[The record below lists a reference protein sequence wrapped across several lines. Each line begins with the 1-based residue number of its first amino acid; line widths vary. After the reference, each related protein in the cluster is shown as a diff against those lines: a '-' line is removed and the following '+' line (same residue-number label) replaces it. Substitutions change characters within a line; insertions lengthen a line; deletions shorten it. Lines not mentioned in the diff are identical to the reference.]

1 MNGENKKSKEN
12 RKREENKKSI
22 ITSVFAVIILIGVFL
37 IYSSYSKMLRLQAEL
52 KLQEAKEKI
61 KKIEENE
68 QKQAEAQQ
76 NLQNLQKDIQKVEE
90 TVANAVTQQTNYEEE
105 LMKRMS
111 SVKDTDFE
119 GSTAEMAEQAEKARK
134 AWDDELNKVYKLQMS
149 ELSGEQK
156 AKLQNSEREWI
167 KKKEKEIEKMLDEE
181 CGLDEKGK
189 RMTCGTIVVPIEAGT
204 RMERTKERAIQL
216 AKMYDEIHKK

>member
-68 QKQAEAQQ
+68 QKQAETQ
-76 NLQNLQKDIQKVEE
+76 QNLQKDVQKVEE

-134 AWDDELNKVYKLQMS
+134 AWDDELNKVYKLLMS

-167 KKKEKEIEKMLDEE
+167 KNIEKEIEKMLDEE
-181 CGLDEKGK
+181 CGLDEQGN
-189 RMTCGTIVVPIEAGT
+189 RMTCGTVAAPIEAGT
-204 RMERTKERAIQL
+204 KMERTKERAIQL

>member
-1 MNGENKKSKEN
+1 MNRENKKSKEN

-68 QKQAEAQQ
+68 QKQAETQ
-76 NLQNLQKDIQKVEE
+76 QNLQKDIQKVEE

-134 AWDDELNKVYKLQMS
+134 AWDDELNKVYKLLMS

-167 KKKEKEIEKMLDEE
+167 KNIEKEIEKMLDEE

-189 RMTCGTIVVPIEAGT
+189 RMTCGTVVVPIEAGT

>member
-1 MNGENKKSKEN
+1 MNRENKKSKEN
-12 RKREENKKSI
+12 KKREENKKNI
-22 ITSVFAVIILIGVFL
+22 IISVFAVIVLIGVFL
-37 IYSSYSKMLRLQAEL
+37 IYSSYSKMQRLQAEL
-52 KLQEAKEKI
+52 KLQEAEEKI
-61 KKIEENE
+61 KKMEEENE
-68 QKQAEAQQ
+68 KKQAEAQQ
-76 NLQNLQKDIQKVEE
+76 NLQKDVQKVEE

-134 AWDDELNKVYKLQMS
+134 AWDDELNKVYKLLMS

-167 KKKEKEIEKMLDEE
+167 KNIEKEIEKILDEE

-189 RMTCGTIVVPIEAGT
+189 RMTCGTVVVPIEAGT

>member
-12 RKREENKKSI
+12 KKREENKKNI
-22 ITSVFAVIILIGVFL
+22 IISVFAVIVLIGVFL
-37 IYSSYSKMLRLQAEL
+37 IYSSYSKMQRLQAEL
-52 KLQEAKEKI
+52 KLQEAEEKI
-61 KKIEENE
+61 KKMEEENE
-68 QKQAEAQQ
+68 KKQAEAQQ
-76 NLQNLQKDIQKVEE
+76 NLQKDVQKVEE

-134 AWDDELNKVYKLQMS
+134 AWDDELNKVYKLLMS

-167 KKKEKEIEKMLDEE
+167 KNIEKEIEKMLDEE

-189 RMTCGTIVVPIEAGT
+189 RTPSIIWKNDGKALGWMTLLFVVGNSIGWLW
-204 RMERTKERAIQL
+204 R
-216 AKMYDEIHKK
+216 

>member
-68 QKQAEAQQ
+68 QKQAETQ
-76 NLQNLQKDIQKVEE
+76 QNLQKDIQKVEE

-134 AWDDELNKVYKLQMS
+134 AWDDELNKVYKLLMS

-167 KKKEKEIEKMLDEE
+167 KNIEKEIEKILDEE

-189 RMTCGTIVVPIEAGT
+189 RMTCGTVVVPIEAGT
-204 RMERTKERAIQL
+204 KMERTKERAIQL

>member
-68 QKQAEAQQ
+68 QKQAETQ
-76 NLQNLQKDIQKVEE
+76 QNLQKDIQKVEE
-90 TVANAVTQQTNYEEE
+90 TVANTVTQQTNYEEE

-134 AWDDELNKVYKLQMS
+134 AWDDELNKVYKLLMS

-167 KKKEKEIEKMLDEE
+167 KNIEKEIEKMLDEE

-189 RMTCGTIVVPIEAGT
+189 RMTCGTVVVPIEAGT

>member
-134 AWDDELNKVYKLQMS
+134 AWDDELNKVYKLLMS

-167 KKKEKEIEKMLDEE
+167 KNIEKEIEKILDEE

-189 RMTCGTIVVPIEAGT
+189 RMTCGTVAAPIEAGT
-204 RMERTKERAIQL
+204 KMERTKERAIQL

>member
-12 RKREENKKSI
+12 KKREENKKNI
-22 ITSVFAVIILIGVFL
+22 IISVFAVIILIGVFL

-68 QKQAEAQQ
+68 QKQAETQ
-76 NLQNLQKDIQKVEE
+76 QNLQKDIQKVEE

-134 AWDDELNKVYKLQMS
+134 AWDDELNKVYKLLMS

-156 AKLQNSEREWI
+156 AKLQNSEKEWI
-167 KKKEKEIEKMLDEE
+167 KNIEKEIEKMLDEE

-189 RMTCGTIVVPIEAGT
+189 RMTCGTVVVPIEAGT

>member
-1 MNGENKKSKEN
+1 MNRENKKSKEN
-12 RKREENKKSI
+12 KKREENKKNI
-22 ITSVFAVIILIGVFL
+22 IISVFAVIVLIGVFL
-37 IYSSYSKMLRLQAEL
+37 IYSSYSKMQRLQAEL
-52 KLQEAKEKI
+52 KLQEAEEKI
-61 KKIEENE
+61 KKMEEENE
-68 QKQAEAQQ
+68 KKQAEAQQ
-76 NLQNLQKDIQKVEE
+76 NLQKDVQKVEE

-134 AWDDELNKVYKLQMS
+134 AWDDELNKVYKLLMS

-167 KKKEKEIEKMLDEE
+167 KNIEKEIEKMLDEE

-189 RMTCGTIVVPIEAGT
+189 RMTCGTVVVPIEAGT

>member
-22 ITSVFAVIILIGVFL
+22 ITSVFVVIILIGVFL

-68 QKQAEAQQ
+68 QKQAETQ
-76 NLQNLQKDIQKVEE
+76 QNLQKDIQKVEE

-134 AWDDELNKVYKLQMS
+134 AWDDELNKVYKLLMS

-167 KKKEKEIEKMLDEE
+167 KNIEKEIEKMLDEE

-189 RMTCGTIVVPIEAGT
+189 RMTCGTVVVPIEAGT

>member
-1 MNGENKKSKEN
+1 MNRENKKSKEN

-68 QKQAEAQQ
+68 QKQAETQ
-76 NLQNLQKDIQKVEE
+76 QNLQKDIQKVEE
-90 TVANAVTQQTNYEEE
+90 IVANAVTQQTNYEEE

-134 AWDDELNKVYKLQMS
+134 AWDDELNKVYKLLMS

-156 AKLQNSEREWI
+156 AKLQNSEKEWI
-167 KKKEKEIEKMLDEE
+167 KNIEKEIEKMLDEE

-189 RMTCGTIVVPIEAGT
+189 RMTCGTVVVPIEAGT

>member
-1 MNGENKKSKEN
+1 MNRENKKSKEN

-68 QKQAEAQQ
+68 QKQAETQ
-76 NLQNLQKDIQKVEE
+76 QNLQKDIQKVEE

-134 AWDDELNKVYKLQMS
+134 AWDDELNKVYKLLMS

-156 AKLQNSEREWI
+156 AKLQNSEKEWI
-167 KKKEKEIEKMLDEE
+167 KNIEKEIEKMLDEE

-189 RMTCGTIVVPIEAGT
+189 RMTCGTVVVPIEAGT

>member
-1 MNGENKKSKEN
+1 MQ
-12 RKREENKKSI
+12 
-22 ITSVFAVIILIGVFL
+22 
-37 IYSSYSKMLRLQAEL
+37 RLQAEL
-52 KLQEAKEKI
+52 KLQEEKAKMEKQA
-61 KKIEENE
+61 KENE

-76 NLQNLQKDIQKVEE
+76 NLQKDIQKIEE
-90 TVANAVTQQTNYEEE
+90 TVANAVPQQTNYEEE

-134 AWDDELNKVYKLQMS
+134 AWDDELNKVYKLLMS
-149 ELSGEQK
+149 EISGEQK

-167 KKKEKEIEKMLDEE
+167 KNIEKEIEKILDEE

-189 RMTCGTIVVPIEAGT
+189 RMTCGTVVVPIEAGT

>member
-68 QKQAEAQQ
+68 QKQAETQ
-76 NLQNLQKDIQKVEE
+76 QNLQKDIQKVEE

-134 AWDDELNKVYKLQMS
+134 AWDDELNKVYKLLMS

-167 KKKEKEIEKMLDEE
+167 KNIEKEIEKMLDEE

-189 RMTCGTIVVPIEAGT
+189 RMTCGTVVVPIEAGT

-216 AKMYDEIHKK
+216 AKRYDEIHKK

>member
-134 AWDDELNKVYKLQMS
+134 AWDDELNKVYKLLMS

-167 KKKEKEIEKMLDEE
+167 KNIEKEIEKMLDEE

-189 RMTCGTIVVPIEAGT
+189 RMTCGTVVAPIEAGT
-204 RMERTKERAIQL
+204 KMERTKERAIQL

>member
-1 MNGENKKSKEN
+1 MNRENKKSKEN

-37 IYSSYSKMLRLQAEL
+37 IYSSYSKMQRLQAEL
-52 KLQEAKEKI
+52 KLQEAEEKI
-61 KKIEENE
+61 KKMEEENE
-68 QKQAEAQQ
+68 KKQAEAQQ
-76 NLQNLQKDIQKVEE
+76 NFQKDVQKVEE

-134 AWDDELNKVYKLQMS
+134 AWDDELNKVYKLLMS

-167 KKKEKEIEKMLDEE
+167 KNIEKEIEKMLDEE

-189 RMTCGTIVVPIEAGT
+189 RMTCGTVVVPIEAGT

>member
-12 RKREENKKSI
+12 RKREENKKSV

-68 QKQAEAQQ
+68 QKQAETQ
-76 NLQNLQKDIQKVEE
+76 QNLQKDIQKVEE

-134 AWDDELNKVYKLQMS
+134 AWDDELNKVYKLLMS

-167 KKKEKEIEKMLDEE
+167 KNIEKEIEKMLDEE

-189 RMTCGTIVVPIEAGT
+189 RMTCGTVVVPIEAGT

>member
-1 MNGENKKSKEN
+1 MQ
-12 RKREENKKSI
+12 
-22 ITSVFAVIILIGVFL
+22 
-37 IYSSYSKMLRLQAEL
+37 RLQAEL
-52 KLQEAKEKI
+52 KLQEAEEKI

-76 NLQNLQKDIQKVEE
+76 NLQNLQKDVQKVEE

-119 GSTAEMAEQAEKARK
+119 GSTAEMVEQAEKARK
-134 AWDDELNKVYKLQMS
+134 AWDDELNKVYKLLMS

-167 KKKEKEIEKMLDEE
+167 KNIEKEIEKILDEE

-189 RMTCGTIVVPIEAGT
+189 RMTCGTVAAPIEAGT
-204 RMERTKERAIQL
+204 KMEITKERAIQL

>member
-68 QKQAEAQQ
+68 QKQAETQ
-76 NLQNLQKDIQKVEE
+76 QNLQKDVQKVEE

-134 AWDDELNKVYKLQMS
+134 AWDDELNKVYKLLMS

-167 KKKEKEIEKMLDEE
+167 KNIEKEIEKILDEE

-189 RMTCGTIVVPIEAGT
+189 RMTCGTVVVPIEAGT
-204 RMERTKERAIQL
+204 KMERTKERAIQL

>member
-52 KLQEAKEKI
+52 KLQEAEEKI

-76 NLQNLQKDIQKVEE
+76 NLQNLQKDVQKVEE

-134 AWDDELNKVYKLQMS
+134 AWDDELNKVYKLLMS

-167 KKKEKEIEKMLDEE
+167 KNIEKEIEKMLDEE

-189 RMTCGTIVVPIEAGT
+189 RMTCGTVVAPIEAGT
-204 RMERTKERAIQL
+204 KMERTKERAIQL

>member
-1 MNGENKKSKEN
+1 MDRENKKSKEN
-12 RKREENKKSI
+12 KKREENKKNI
-22 ITSVFAVIILIGVFL
+22 IISVFAVIVLIGVFL
-37 IYSSYSKMLRLQAEL
+37 IYSSYSKMQRLQEEL
-52 KLQEAKEKI
+52 KLQEAEEKI
-61 KKIEENE
+61 KKMEEENE
-68 QKQAEAQQ
+68 KKQSEAQQ
-76 NLQNLQKDIQKVEE
+76 NLQKDVQKVEE

-134 AWDDELNKVYKLQMS
+134 AWDDELNKVYKLLMS

-167 KKKEKEIEKMLDEE
+167 KNIEKEIEKMLDEE

-189 RMTCGTIVVPIEAGT
+189 RMTCGTVVVPIEAGT

>member
-1 MNGENKKSKEN
+1 MNGENKRSKEN

-134 AWDDELNKVYKLQMS
+134 AWDDELNKVYKLLMS

-167 KKKEKEIEKMLDEE
+167 KNIEKEIEKMLDEE

>member
-37 IYSSYSKMLRLQAEL
+37 IYSSYSKMLHLQAEL

-68 QKQAEAQQ
+68 QKQAEAKQ

-134 AWDDELNKVYKLQMS
+134 AWDDELNKVYKLLMS

-167 KKKEKEIEKMLDEE
+167 KNIEKEIEKMLDEE

>member
-1 MNGENKKSKEN
+1 MSRENKKSKEN

-134 AWDDELNKVYKLQMS
+134 AWDDELNKVYKLLMS

-167 KKKEKEIEKMLDEE
+167 KNIEKEIEKILDEE

-189 RMTCGTIVVPIEAGT
+189 RMTCGTVVTPIEAGT
-204 RMERTKERAIQL
+204 KMERTKERAIQL

>member
-1 MNGENKKSKEN
+1 
-12 RKREENKKSI
+12 
-22 ITSVFAVIILIGVFL
+22 
-37 IYSSYSKMLRLQAEL
+37 MLRLQAEL

-134 AWDDELNKVYKLQMS
+134 AWDDELNKVYKLLMS

-167 KKKEKEIEKMLDEE
+167 KNIEKEIERLKK
-181 CGLDEKGK
+181 EKLK
-189 RMTCGTIVVPIEAGT
+189 LANCVLRAPKINRANTTIEIPATISPDCNSGTAFKVKIAVIPKGI
-204 RMERTKERAIQL
+204 
-216 AKMYDEIHKK
+216 

>member
-1 MNGENKKSKEN
+1 MDRENKKSKEN
-12 RKREENKKSI
+12 KKREENKKNI
-22 ITSVFAVIILIGVFL
+22 IISVFAVIVLIGVFL
-37 IYSSYSKMLRLQAEL
+37 IYSSYSKMQRLQAEL
-52 KLQEAKEKI
+52 KLQEAEEKI
-61 KKIEENE
+61 KKMEEENE
-68 QKQAEAQQ
+68 KKQAEAQQ
-76 NLQNLQKDIQKVEE
+76 NLQKDVQKVEE

-134 AWDDELNKVYKLQMS
+134 AWDDELNKVYKLLMS

-156 AKLQNSEREWI
+156 SKLQNSEREWI
-167 KKKEKEIEKMLDEE
+167 KNIEKEIEKILDEE

-189 RMTCGTIVVPIEAGT
+189 RMTCGTVVVPIEAGT

>member
-12 RKREENKKSI
+12 KKREENKKNI
-22 ITSVFAVIILIGVFL
+22 IISVFAVIVLIGVFL
-37 IYSSYSKMLRLQAEL
+37 IYSSYSKMQRLQAEL
-52 KLQEAKEKI
+52 KLQEAEEKI
-61 KKIEENE
+61 KKMEEENE
-68 QKQAEAQQ
+68 KKQAEAQQ
-76 NLQNLQKDIQKVEE
+76 NLQKDVQKVEE
-90 TVANAVTQQTNYEEE
+90 TVANAVTRQTNYEEE

-134 AWDDELNKVYKLQMS
+134 AWDDQLNKVYKLLMS

-156 AKLQNSEREWI
+156 SKLQNSEREWI
-167 KKKEKEIEKMLDEE
+167 KNIEKEIEKILDEE

-189 RMTCGTIVVPIEAGT
+189 RMTCGTVVVPIEAGT

>member
-134 AWDDELNKVYKLQMS
+134 AWDDELNKVYKLLMS

-167 KKKEKEIEKMLDEE
+167 KNIEKEIEKMLDEE

-189 RMTCGTIVVPIEAGT
+189 RMTCGTVVAPIEAGT

>member
-68 QKQAEAQQ
+68 QKQAETQ
-76 NLQNLQKDIQKVEE
+76 QNLQKDIQKVEE

-134 AWDDELNKVYKLQMS
+134 AWDDELNKVYKLLMS

-156 AKLQNSEREWI
+156 VKLQNSEREWI
-167 KKKEKEIEKMLDEE
+167 KNIEKEIEKILDEE

-189 RMTCGTIVVPIEAGT
+189 RMTCGTVVAPIEAGT

>member
-1 MNGENKKSKEN
+1 MNRENKKSKEN

-68 QKQAEAQQ
+68 QKQAETQ
-76 NLQNLQKDIQKVEE
+76 QNLQKDIQKVEE

-134 AWDDELNKVYKLQMS
+134 AWDDELNKVYKLLMS

-167 KKKEKEIEKMLDEE
+167 KNIEKEIEKMLDEE
-181 CGLDEKGK
+181 CGFDEKGK
-189 RMTCGTIVVPIEAGT
+189 RMTCGTVVVPIEAGT

>member
-1 MNGENKKSKEN
+1 MNRENKKSKEN
-12 RKREENKKSI
+12 KKREENKKNI
-22 ITSVFAVIILIGVFL
+22 IISVFAVIVLIGVFL
-37 IYSSYSKMLRLQAEL
+37 IYSSCSKMQRLQAEL
-52 KLQEAKEKI
+52 KLQEAEEKI
-61 KKIEENE
+61 KKMEEENE
-68 QKQAEAQQ
+68 KKQAEAQQ
-76 NLQNLQKDIQKVEE
+76 NFQKDVQKVEE
-90 TVANAVTQQTNYEEE
+90 TVATAVTQQTNYEEE

-134 AWDDELNKVYKLQMS
+134 AWDDELNKVYKLLMS

-167 KKKEKEIEKMLDEE
+167 KNIEKEIEKMLDEE

-189 RMTCGTIVVPIEAGT
+189 RMTCGTVVVPIEAGT

>member
-1 MNGENKKSKEN
+1 MSRENKKSKEN

-134 AWDDELNKVYKLQMS
+134 AWDDELNKVYKLLMS

-156 AKLQNSEREWI
+156 
-167 KKKEKEIEKMLDEE
+167 
-181 CGLDEKGK
+181 
-189 RMTCGTIVVPIEAGT
+189 
-204 RMERTKERAIQL
+204 
-216 AKMYDEIHKK
+216 

>member
-12 RKREENKKSI
+12 KKREENKKNI
-22 ITSVFAVIILIGVFL
+22 IISVFAVIVLIGVFL
-37 IYSSYSKMLRLQAEL
+37 IYSSYSKMQRLQAEL
-52 KLQEAKEKI
+52 KLQEAEEKI
-61 KKIEENE
+61 KKMEEENE
-68 QKQAEAQQ
+68 KKQAEAQQ
-76 NLQNLQKDIQKVEE
+76 NLQKDVQKVEE
-90 TVANAVTQQTNYEEE
+90 TVANAVTRQTNYEEE

-134 AWDDELNKVYKLQMS
+134 AWDDELNKVYKLLMS

-167 KKKEKEIEKMLDEE
+167 KNIEKEIEKMLDEE

-189 RMTCGTIVVPIEAGT
+189 RMTCGTVVVPIEAGT

>member
-1 MNGENKKSKEN
+1 MDRENKKSKEN
-12 RKREENKKSI
+12 KKREENKKNI
-22 ITSVFAVIILIGVFL
+22 IISVFAVIVLIGVFL
-37 IYSSYSKMLRLQAEL
+37 IYSSYSKMQRLQAEL
-52 KLQEAKEKI
+52 KLQEAEEKI
-61 KKIEENE
+61 KKMEEENE
-68 QKQAEAQQ
+68 KKQAEAQQ
-76 NLQNLQKDIQKVEE
+76 NFQKDVQKVEE

-134 AWDDELNKVYKLQMS
+134 AWDDELNKVYKLLMS

-167 KKKEKEIEKMLDEE
+167 KNIEKEIEKMLDEE

-189 RMTCGTIVVPIEAGT
+189 RMTCGTVVVPIEAGT

>member
-68 QKQAEAQQ
+68 QKQAETQ
-76 NLQNLQKDIQKVEE
+76 QNLQKDIQKVEE

-134 AWDDELNKVYKLQMS
+134 AWDDELNKVYKLLMS

-167 KKKEKEIEKMLDEE
+167 KNIEKEIEKILDEE

-189 RMTCGTIVVPIEAGT
+189 RMTCGTVAAPIEAGT
-204 RMERTKERAIQL
+204 KMERTKERAIQL

>member
-1 MNGENKKSKEN
+1 MNKENKKSKEN

-68 QKQAEAQQ
+68 QKQAETQ
-76 NLQNLQKDIQKVEE
+76 QNLQKDIQKVEE

-134 AWDDELNKVYKLQMS
+134 AWDDELNKVYKLLMS

-156 AKLQNSEREWI
+156 AKLQNSEKEWI
-167 KKKEKEIEKMLDEE
+167 KNIEKEIEKMLDEE

-189 RMTCGTIVVPIEAGT
+189 RMTCGTVVVPIEAGT

>member
-12 RKREENKKSI
+12 KKREENKKSI

-68 QKQAEAQQ
+68 QKQAETQ
-76 NLQNLQKDIQKVEE
+76 QNLQKDIQKVEE

-134 AWDDELNKVYKLQMS
+134 AWDDELNKVYKLLMS

-167 KKKEKEIEKMLDEE
+167 KNIEKEIEKILDEE

-189 RMTCGTIVVPIEAGT
+189 RMTCGTVVAPIEVGT
-204 RMERTKERAIQL
+204 KMERTKERAIQL

>member
-68 QKQAEAQQ
+68 QKQAETQ
-76 NLQNLQKDIQKVEE
+76 QNLQKDIQKVEE

-134 AWDDELNKVYKLQMS
+134 AWDDELNKVYKLLMS

-156 AKLQNSEREWI
+156 SKLQNSEREWI
-167 KKKEKEIEKMLDEE
+167 KNIEKEIEKMLDEE

-189 RMTCGTIVVPIEAGT
+189 RMTCGTVVVPIEAGT

>member
-1 MNGENKKSKEN
+1 MSRENKKSKEN

-37 IYSSYSKMLRLQAEL
+37 IYSSYSKMQRLQTEL
-52 KLQEAKEKI
+52 KLQEEKAKMEKQA
-61 KKIEENE
+61 KENE

-76 NLQNLQKDIQKVEE
+76 NLQKDIQKIEE
-90 TVANAVTQQTNYEEE
+90 TVANAVPQQTNYEEE

-134 AWDDELNKVYKLQMS
+134 AWDDELNKVYKLLMS
-149 ELSGEQK
+149 EISGEQK

-167 KKKEKEIEKMLDEE
+167 KNIEKEIEKILDEE

-189 RMTCGTIVVPIEAGT
+189 RMTCGTVVVPIEAGT

>member
-76 NLQNLQKDIQKVEE
+76 NLQKDIQKVEE

-134 AWDDELNKVYKLQMS
+134 AWDDELNKVYKLLMS

-167 KKKEKEIEKMLDEE
+167 KNIEKEIEKMLDEE